1 MLIELSVGNY
11 ATFDGLVN
19 GVDNILKN
27 YTRTHSKSYMWIDFQ
42 NLQIGVNIR
51 IKYAQLYENC

>member
-1 MLIELSVGNY
+1 MLIELCVGNY

-19 GVDNILKN
+19 GIDNIFKN
-27 YTRTHSKSYMWIDFQ
+27 YTRTYSKSYMWIDFE

-51 IKYAQLYENC
+51 I

>member
-1 MLIELSVGNY
+1 MLIELCVGNY

-27 YTRTHSKSYMWIDFQ
+27 HTRTYSNHIC
-42 NLQIGVNIR
+42 G
-51 IKYAQLYENC
+51 